1 MKTNPLDS
9 DLFEIRSVD
18 TMMKLYDFLP
28 CPFGQKVRIVLAEK
42 GLNYELVQIDLAQGE
57 QRRPDFLRL
66 NPFARVP
73 VLIDEDVTVYD
84 STIIAEYL
92 EDEYPEPPLLPPVGS
107 SAMRARAR
115 SWEDFADT
123 SFTPQVGQLM
133 AELTKPENERD
144 ASRVQRLQQS
154 VERMLNFLNHEL
166 QGQEYLTEQFS
177 VADIA
182 FAPRLVVLRDLG
194 VEVGQNRNN
203 ADAWL
208 KRMIERPSIMN
219 IEGFTSQFVAGI

>member
-1 MKTNPLDS
+1 
-9 DLFEIRSVD
+9 
-18 TMMKLYDFLP
+18 MMKLYDFLP

-42 GLNYELVQIDLAQGE
+42 GLSYELVQIDVTQGE

-66 NPFARVP
+66 NPFGRVP
-73 VLIDEDVTVYD
+73 VLVDEEVTVYD

-92 EDEYPEPPLLPPVGS
+92 EDEYPEPPLLPPVGAS
-107 SAMRARAR
+107 SLRARAR
-115 SWEDFADT
+115 TWEDFADN

-133 AELTKPENERD
+133 SELTKPESDRD
-144 ASRVQRLQQS
+144 QGRVVRLQQS
-154 VERMLNFLNHEL
+154 VERMLAFLNHEL
-166 QGQEYLTEQFS
+166 QGQDYLTGQFS

-182 FAPRLVVLRDLG
+182 FVPRLVVLHDLG
-194 VEVGQNRNN
+194 VEVGQNRAN

-208 KRMIERPSIMN
+208 KRMIDRPSVQN